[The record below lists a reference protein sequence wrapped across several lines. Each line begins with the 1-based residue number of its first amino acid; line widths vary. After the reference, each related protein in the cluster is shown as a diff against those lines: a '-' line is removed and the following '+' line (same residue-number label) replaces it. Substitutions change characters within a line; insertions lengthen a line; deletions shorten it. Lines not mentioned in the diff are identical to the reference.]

1 MLFLKESQMG
11 TPGVI
16 ISYRTVQNFSGTLV
30 VLLSICFYYYSY
42 FISLINISVSIG
54 NMNHILYF

>member
-1 MLFLKESQMG
+1 MG